1 MNEQASIWLPEPA
14 STVAG
19 DVDALFY
26 FILIVST
33 ILFVGVMGAM
43 VAFAWRYRRRSE
55 NDRPEPVR
63 ENKLV
68 EASWIAIPSILVA
81 IVFIW
86 GFRVFLELGIAPPN
100 AYEINVT
107 ARKWSWSF
115 AYPNGAVSTD
125 LHVPVNR
132 PVKLRMSSE
141 DVVHSFFVP
150 AFRVKA
156 DVLQGRYSYV
166 WFEATKRDTFNVVCA
181 EYCGTAHSDMYAS
194 VVVQSQDDFEN
205 WLTENMGDESLT
217 PAQRGERI
225 YTQQGCF
232 ACHSLDGTEVVGPT
246 FLGLA
251 GSTRNFTDGTNTVA
265 DDNYIRT
272 AIVNP
277 AQEIVQGFSNVPM
290 PGHYATVLSTEDIDA
305 LVAFIQEQQ

>member
-1 MNEQASIWLPEPA
+1 MNEQGSIWLPEPA

-19 DVDALFY
+19 DVDTLFY
-26 FILIVST
+26 FILVTSV

-43 VAFAWRYRRRSE
+43 VTFAWRYRRRSE

-63 ENKLV
+63 ESKLI

-81 IVFIW
+81 VVFVW

-115 AYPNGAVSTD
+115 TYPNGAASID

-141 DVVHSFFVP
+141 DVTHSFFVP

-166 WFEATKRDTFNVVCA
+166 WFEATRVDTFNVVCA
-181 EYCGTAHSDMYAS
+181 EYCGTAHSDMYAN
-194 VVVQSQDDFEN
+194 VVVQSQDDFEG
-205 WLTENMGDESLT
+205 WLAENMDDASLT
-217 PAQRGERI
+217 PAERGGRL
-225 YTQQGCF
+225 YQQQGCMP
-232 ACHSLDGTEVVGPT
+232 CHSLDGTTPIGPS
-246 FLGLA
+246 FFGLA
-251 GSTRNFTDGTNTVA
+251 GSTRNFTDGTSAVA
-265 DDNYIRT
+265 DDNYLRMS
-272 AIVNP
+272 IVNP
-277 AQEIVQGFSNVPM
+277 AQQVVEGFLPVM
-290 PGHYATVLSTEDIDA
+290 PPQYAATLSTEEIDA
-305 LVAFIQEQQ
+305 LVEFIKEQQ

>member
-1 MNEQASIWLPEPA
+1 MNEQGSIWLPEPA

-19 DVDALFY
+19 DVDSLFY
-26 FILIVST
+26 FILVTSVI
-33 ILFVGVMGAM
+33 IFVGVMGAM
-43 VAFAWRYRRRSE
+43 VTFAWRYRRRSE
-55 NDRPEPVR
+55 NDRPQPVR
-63 ENKLV
+63 ESKLV

-81 IVFIW
+81 VVFVW

-100 AYEINVT
+100 SYEINVT

-115 AYPNGAVSTD
+115 SYPNGAVSTD

-132 PVKLRMSSE
+132 PVKLRMISD
-141 DVVHSFFVP
+141 DVIHSFFVP

-166 WFEATKRDTFNVVCA
+166 WFEATRADTFNIVCA

-194 VVVQSQDDFEN
+194 VVVQSQDDFEG
-205 WLTENMGDESLT
+205 WLAENMDDASLT
-217 PAQRGERI
+217 PAERGERI
-225 YTQQGCF
+225 YELQGCMP
-232 ACHSLDGTEVVGPT
+232 CHSLDGTTPIGPS

-251 GSTRNFTDGTNTVA
+251 GSTRNFTDGTSAVA
-265 DDNYIRT
+265 DDNYIRMS
-272 AIVNP
+272 IVNP
-277 AQEIVQGFSNVPM
+277 AQQIVEGFLPVM
-290 PGHYATVLSTEDIDA
+290 PPQYAATLSTEEIDA

>member
-1 MNEQASIWLPEPA
+1 MNEQGSIWLPEPA

-19 DVDALFY
+19 DVDSLFY
-26 FILIVST
+26 FILVTSVI
-33 ILFVGVMGAM
+33 IFVGVMGAM
-43 VAFAWRYRRRSE
+43 VTFAWRYRRRSE
-55 NDRPEPVR
+55 NDRPQPVR
-63 ENKLV
+63 ESKLV

-81 IVFIW
+81 VVFVW

-100 AYEINVT
+100 SYEINVT

-115 AYPNGAVSTD
+115 SYPNGAVSTD

-132 PVKLRMSSE
+132 PVKLRMISD
-141 DVVHSFFVP
+141 DVIHSFFVP

-166 WFEATKRDTFNVVCA
+166 WFEATRADTFNVVCA

-194 VVVQSQDDFEN
+194 VVVQSQDDFES
-205 WLTENMGDESLT
+205 WLAENMDDASLT
-217 PAQRGERI
+217 PAERGERI
-225 YTQQGCF
+225 YQLQGCMP
-232 ACHSLDGTEVVGPT
+232 CHSLDGTTPIGPS

-251 GSTRNFTDGTNTVA
+251 GSTRNFTDGTSAVA

-272 AIVNP
+272 SIVNP
-277 AQEIVQGFSNVPM
+277 ALQVVQGFLPVM
-290 PGHYATVLSTEDIDA
+290 PPQYAATLSTEEIDA

>member
-1 MNEQASIWLPEPA
+1 MNEQGSIWLPEPA

-26 FILIVST
+26 FILVTSAI
-33 ILFVGVMGAM
+33 IFVGVMGAM
-43 VAFAWRYRRRSE
+43 VSFAWRYRRRSK
-55 NDRPEPVR
+55 NDRPQPVR
-63 ENKLV
+63 ESKLV

-81 IVFIW
+81 VVFVW

-100 AYEINVT
+100 SYEINVT

-115 AYPNGAVSTD
+115 TYPNGAVSTD

-141 DVVHSFFVP
+141 DVIHSFFVP

-166 WFEATKRDTFNVVCA
+166 WFEATRVDTFNIVCA

-194 VVVQSQDDFEN
+194 VVVQSQDDFDS
-205 WLTENMGDESLT
+205 WLAENMDDASLT
-217 PAQRGERI
+217 PAERGERI
-225 YTQQGCF
+225 YQQQGCMP
-232 ACHSLDGTEVVGPT
+232 CHSLDGTTPIGPS

-251 GSTRNFTDGTNTVA
+251 GSTRNFTDGTSAVA
-265 DDNYIRT
+265 DDNYLRMS
-272 AIVNP
+272 IVNP
-277 AQEIVQGFSNVPM
+277 AQQVVEGFLPVM
-290 PGHYATVLSTEDIDA
+290 PPQYAATLSTEEIDA
-305 LVAFIQEQQ
+305 LVEFIKEQQ

>member
-1 MNEQASIWLPEPA
+1 MNEKGSIWLPEPA

-19 DVDALFY
+19 DVDTLFY
-26 FILIVST
+26 FILVTSAI
-33 ILFVGVMGAM
+33 IFVGVMGAM
-43 VAFAWRYRRRSE
+43 VTFAWRYRRRSE

-63 ENKLV
+63 ESKLV

-81 IVFIW
+81 VVFVW

-115 AYPNGAVSTD
+115 TYPNGAASTD

-132 PVKLRMSSE
+132 PVKLRMISD

-166 WFEATKRDTFNVVCA
+166 WFEATRADTFNVVCA
-181 EYCGTAHSDMYAS
+181 EYCGTAHSDMYAI
-194 VVVQSQDDFEN
+194 VVVQSQDDFEG
-205 WLTENMGDESLT
+205 WLAENMDDASLT
-217 PAQRGERI
+217 PAERGERI
-225 YTQQGCF
+225 YQQQGCMP
-232 ACHSLDGTEVVGPT
+232 CHSLDGTSPIGPS

-251 GSTRNFTDGTNTVA
+251 GSTRNFTDGTSAVA
-265 DDNYIRT
+265 DDNYLRMS
-272 AIVNP
+272 IVNP
-277 AQEIVQGFSNVPM
+277 AQQVVEGFLPVM
-290 PGHYATVLSTEDIDA
+290 PPQYAATLSAEEIDA

>member
-1 MNEQASIWLPEPA
+1 MNKAQYGFQNPHPQLQEMWIRC
-14 STVAG
+14 
-19 DVDALFY
+19 
-26 FILIVST
+26 FISYWSRVPFI
-33 ILFVGVMGAM
+33 FVGVMGAM
-43 VAFAWRYRRRSE
+43 VTFAWRYRRRSE

-63 ENKLV
+63 ESKLV

-81 IVFIW
+81 VVFVW

-100 AYEINVT
+100 SYEINVT

-115 AYPNGAVSTD
+115 SYPNGAVSTD

-132 PVKLRMSSE
+132 PVKLRMISD
-141 DVVHSFFVP
+141 DVIHSFFVP

-166 WFEATKRDTFNVVCA
+166 WFEATRADTFNIVCA

-194 VVVQSQDDFEN
+194 VVVQSQDDFES
-205 WLTENMGDESLT
+205 WLAENMDDASLT
-217 PAQRGERI
+217 PAERGERI
-225 YTQQGCF
+225 YELQGCMP
-232 ACHSLDGTEVVGPT
+232 CHSLDGTTPIGPS

-251 GSTRNFTDGTNTVA
+251 GSTRNFTDGTSAVA
-265 DDNYIRT
+265 DDNYIRMS
-272 AIVNP
+272 IVNP
-277 AQEIVQGFSNVPM
+277 ALQVVEGFLPVM
-290 PGHYATVLSTEDIDA
+290 PPQYAATLSTEEIDA

>member
-19 DVDALFY
+19 DVDTLFY
-26 FILIVST
+26 FILVTSAIF
-33 ILFVGVMGAM
+33 FVGVMGAM
-43 VAFAWRYRRRSE
+43 VTFAWRYRRRSE

-63 ENKLV
+63 ESKLV

-81 IVFIW
+81 VVFVW

-115 AYPNGAVSTD
+115 TYPNGAASTD

-132 PVKLRMSSE
+132 PVKLRMISE
-141 DVVHSFFVP
+141 DVIHSFFVP

-166 WFEATKRDTFNVVCA
+166 WFEATRADTFNIVCA
-181 EYCGTAHSDMYAS
+181 EYCGTAHSDMYAN
-194 VVVQSQDDFEN
+194 VVVQSQDDFEG
-205 WLTENMGDESLT
+205 WLAENMDDESLT
-217 PAQRGERI
+217 PAERGERI
-225 YTQQGCF
+225 YQQQGCMP
-232 ACHSLDGTEVVGPT
+232 CHSLDGTTPIGPS

-251 GSTRNFTDGTNTVA
+251 GSTRNFTDGTSAVA
-265 DDNYIRT
+265 DDNYIRMS
-272 AIVNP
+272 IVNP
-277 AQEIVQGFSNVPM
+277 GQQVVEGFLPVM
-290 PGHYATVLSTEDIDA
+290 PPQYAATLSTEEIDA

>member
-1 MNEQASIWLPEPA
+1 MNEKGSIWLPEPA

-19 DVDALFY
+19 DVDMLFY
-26 FILIVST
+26 FILVTSAI
-33 ILFVGVMGAM
+33 IFVGVMGAM
-43 VAFAWRYRRRSE
+43 VTFAWRYRRRSE

-63 ENKLV
+63 ESKLV

-81 IVFIW
+81 VVFVW

-100 AYEINVT
+100 SYEINVT

-115 AYPNGAVSTD
+115 SYPNGAVSTD

-132 PVKLRMSSE
+132 PVKLRMISD
-141 DVVHSFFVP
+141 DVIHSFFVP

-166 WFEATKRDTFNVVCA
+166 WFEATRADTFNIVCA
-181 EYCGTAHSDMYAS
+181 EYCGTAHSDMYAN
-194 VVVQSQDDFEN
+194 VVVQSQDDFEG
-205 WLTENMGDESLT
+205 WLAENMDDASLT
-217 PAQRGERI
+217 PAERGERI
-225 YTQQGCF
+225 YQQQGCMP
-232 ACHSLDGTEVVGPT
+232 CHSLDGTTPIGPS

-251 GSTRNFTDGTNTVA
+251 GSTRNFTDGTSAVA
-265 DDNYIRT
+265 DDNYIRMS
-272 AIVNP
+272 IVNP
-277 AQEIVQGFSNVPM
+277 AQQVVEGFLPVM
-290 PGHYATVLSTEDIDA
+290 PPQYAATLSTEEIDA

>member
-1 MNEQASIWLPEPA
+1 MNEQGSIWLPEPA

-19 DVDALFY
+19 DVDSLFY
-26 FILIVST
+26 FILVTSA

-43 VAFAWRYRRRSE
+43 VTFAWRYRRRSE
-55 NDRPEPVR
+55 NDRPQPVR
-63 ENKLV
+63 ESKLV

-81 IVFIW
+81 VVFVW

-100 AYEINVT
+100 SYEINVT

-115 AYPNGAVSTD
+115 TYPNGAVSTD

-132 PVKLRMSSE
+132 PVKLRMISE
-141 DVVHSFFVP
+141 DVIHSFFVP

-156 DVLQGRYSYV
+156 DVLRGRYSYV
-166 WFEATKRDTFNVVCA
+166 WFEATRADTFNVVCA

-194 VVVQSQDDFEN
+194 VVVQSQDDFES
-205 WLTENMGDESLT
+205 WLAENMDDASLT
-217 PAQRGERI
+217 PAERGERI
-225 YTQQGCF
+225 YQLQGCMP
-232 ACHSLDGTEVVGPT
+232 CHSLDGTTPIGPS

-251 GSTRNFTDGTNTVA
+251 GSTRNFTDGTSAVA

-272 AIVNP
+272 SIVNP
-277 AQEIVQGFSNVPM
+277 ALQVVEGFLPVM
-290 PGHYATVLSTEDIDA
+290 PPQYAATLSTEEIDA

>member
-1 MNEQASIWLPEPA
+1 MNEQGSIWLPEPA

-19 DVDALFY
+19 DVDSLFY
-26 FILIVST
+26 FILVTSVI
-33 ILFVGVMGAM
+33 IFVGVMGAM
-43 VAFAWRYRRRSE
+43 VTFAWRYRRRSE
-55 NDRPEPVR
+55 NDRPQPVR
-63 ENKLV
+63 ESKLV

-81 IVFIW
+81 VVFVW

-100 AYEINVT
+100 SYEINVT

-115 AYPNGAVSTD
+115 SYPNGAVSTD

-132 PVKLRMSSE
+132 PVKLRMISD
-141 DVVHSFFVP
+141 DVIHSFFVP

-166 WFEATKRDTFNVVCA
+166 WFEATRADTFNVVCA

-194 VVVQSQDDFEN
+194 VVVQSQDDFES
-205 WLTENMGDESLT
+205 WLAENMDDASLT
-217 PAQRGERI
+217 PAERGERI
-225 YTQQGCF
+225 YQLQGCMP
-232 ACHSLDGTEVVGPT
+232 CHSLDGTTPIGPS

-251 GSTRNFTDGTNTVA
+251 GSTRNFTDGTSAVA

-272 AIVNP
+272 SIVNP
-277 AQEIVQGFSNVPM
+277 ALQVVEGFLPVM
-290 PGHYATVLSTEDIDA
+290 PPQYAATLSTEEIDA

>member
-1 MNEQASIWLPEPA
+1 MNDQSSIWLPEPA

-19 DVDALFY
+19 DVDTLFY
-26 FILIVST
+26 FILVTSA

-43 VAFAWRYRRRSE
+43 VTFAWRYRRRSE
-55 NDRPEPVR
+55 NDRPEPVQ
-63 ENKLV
+63 ESKII

-81 IVFIW
+81 VVFIW

-107 ARKWSWSF
+107 ARKWSWTF
-115 AYPNGAVSTD
+115 TYPNGAVSTD

-141 DVVHSFFVP
+141 DVIHSFFVP

-166 WFEATKRDTFNVVCA
+166 WFEATRADTFNVVCA

-194 VVVQSQDDFEN
+194 VVVQSQDDFES
-205 WLTENMGDESLT
+205 WLAENMGDGSLT
-217 PAQRGERI
+217 PAQRGERV

-232 ACHSLDGTEVVGPT
+232 ACHTLDGTTSAGPT

-251 GSTRNFTDGTNTVA
+251 GSTRNFTDGTSAVA
-265 DDNYIRT
+265 DDNYIRA

-277 AQEIVQGFSNVPM
+277 AQEIVEGFLPVM
-290 PGHYATVLSTEDIDA
+290 PGQYATTLPAEDIDA

>member
-1 MNEQASIWLPEPA
+1 MNEQGSIWLPEPA

-19 DVDALFY
+19 DVDTLFY
-26 FILIVST
+26 FILVTSI

-43 VAFAWRYRRRSE
+43 VTFAWRYRRRSE

-63 ENKLV
+63 ESKLV

-81 IVFIW
+81 VVFVW

-115 AYPNGAVSTD
+115 TYPNGAASID

-141 DVVHSFFVP
+141 DVTHSFFVP

-166 WFEATKRDTFNVVCA
+166 WFEATRVDTFNVVCA
-181 EYCGTAHSDMYAS
+181 EYCGTAHSDMYAN
-194 VVVQSQDDFEN
+194 VVVQSQDDFEG
-205 WLTENMGDESLT
+205 WLAENMDDASLT
-217 PAQRGERI
+217 PAERGERL
-225 YTQQGCF
+225 YQQQGCMP
-232 ACHSLDGTEVVGPT
+232 CHSLDGTTPIGPS

-251 GSTRNFTDGTNTVA
+251 GSTRNFTDGTSAVA
-265 DDNYIRT
+265 DDNYLRMS
-272 AIVNP
+272 IVNP
-277 AQEIVQGFSNVPM
+277 AQQVVEGFLPVM
-290 PGHYATVLSTEDIDA
+290 PPQYAATLSTEEIDA
-305 LVAFIQEQQ
+305 LVEFIKEQQ

>member
-1 MNEQASIWLPEPA
+1 MNDQSSIWLPEPA

-19 DVDALFY
+19 DVDTLFY
-26 FILIVST
+26 FILVTSAIF
-33 ILFVGVMGAM
+33 FVGVMGAM
-43 VAFAWRYRRRSE
+43 ITFAWRYRRRSE

-63 ENKLV
+63 ESKII

-81 IVFIW
+81 VVFVW

-107 ARKWSWSF
+107 ARKWSWTF
-115 AYPNGAVSTD
+115 TYPNGAVSTD

-141 DVVHSFFVP
+141 DVIHSFFVP
-150 AFRVKA
+150 SFRVKA
-156 DVLQGRYSYV
+156 DVLQGRYSYI
-166 WFEATKRDTFNVVCA
+166 WFEATRVDTFNVVCA

-194 VVVQSQDDFEN
+194 VVVQSQDDFES
-205 WLTENMGDESLT
+205 WLLENMDDGSLT

-225 YTQQGCF
+225 YAQQGCQN
-232 ACHSLDGTEVVGPT
+232 CHTLDGTAPIGPT

-251 GSTRNFTDGTNTVA
+251 GSTRNFTDGTSAVA

-277 AQEIVQGFSNVPM
+277 AQKIVEGFSLVPM
-290 PGHYATVLSTEDIDA
+290 PGVYATLPAEDIDA
-305 LVAFIQEQQ
+305 LVAFIQEQ

>member
-1 MNEQASIWLPEPA
+1 MNEQGSIWLPEPA

-19 DVDALFY
+19 DVDSLFY
-26 FILIVST
+26 FILVTSAV
-33 ILFVGVMGAM
+33 LFVGVMGAM
-43 VAFAWRYRRRSE
+43 VTFAWRYRRRSE
-55 NDRPEPVR
+55 HDRPQPVR
-63 ENKLV
+63 ESKLV

-81 IVFIW
+81 VVFVW

-115 AYPNGAVSTD
+115 TYPNGAASTD

-132 PVKLRMSSE
+132 PVKLRMISD

-166 WFEATKRDTFNVVCA
+166 WFEATRADTFNIVCA
-181 EYCGTAHSDMYAS
+181 EYCGTAHSDMYAN
-194 VVVQSQDDFEN
+194 VVVQSQDDFEG
-205 WLTENMGDESLT
+205 WLVENMDDGSLT
-217 PAQRGERI
+217 PAQRGERS
-225 YTQQGCF
+225 YELEGCWP
-232 ACHSLDGTEVVGPT
+232 CHSLDGTTLAGPT

-251 GSTRNFTDGTNTVA
+251 GSTRNFTDGTSAVA
-265 DDNYIRT
+265 DDNYLRMS
-272 AIVNP
+272 IVNP
-277 AQEIVQGFSNVPM
+277 AQQVVEGFLPVM
-290 PGHYATVLSTEDIDA
+290 PQQYALDLSTEEIDA
-305 LVAFIQEQQ
+305 LVEFIKEQQ

>member
-1 MNEQASIWLPEPA
+1 MNEQGSIWLPEPA

-19 DVDALFY
+19 DVDSLFY
-26 FILIVST
+26 FILVTSA

-43 VAFAWRYRRRSE
+43 VTFAWRYRRRSE
-55 NDRPEPVR
+55 NDRPQPVR
-63 ENKLV
+63 ESKLV

-81 IVFIW
+81 VVFVW

-100 AYEINVT
+100 SYEINVT

-115 AYPNGAVSTD
+115 TYPNGAVSTD

-132 PVKLRMSSE
+132 PVKLRMISE
-141 DVVHSFFVP
+141 DVIHSFFVP

-166 WFEATKRDTFNVVCA
+166 WFEATRADTFNVVCA

-194 VVVQSQDDFEN
+194 VVVQSQDDFES
-205 WLTENMGDESLT
+205 WLAENMDDASLT
-217 PAQRGERI
+217 PAERGERI
-225 YTQQGCF
+225 YQLQGCMP
-232 ACHSLDGTEVVGPT
+232 CHSLDGTTPIGPS

-251 GSTRNFTDGTNTVA
+251 GSTRNFTDGTSAVA

-272 AIVNP
+272 SIVNP
-277 AQEIVQGFSNVPM
+277 ALQVVEGFLPVM
-290 PGHYATVLSTEDIDA
+290 PPQYAATLSTEEIDA